1 MINYFELQGG
11 KGMLKVDF
19 DKLELVQKDMKLLGI
34 KIENARQRLDK
45 IIQTLDRLEEEGIK

>member
-1 MINYFELQGG
+1 
-11 KGMLKVDF
+11 MLRVDF

>member
-11 KGMLKVDF
+11 KSMLRVDF